1 MNKFL
6 FLLFLALPLFG
17 ETIKISFHRQWHPKI
32 KGLNMS
38 QVRFVSSKP
47 MAIGS
52 RNRDGSLDLY
62 EVGLNFT
69 PFAEH
74 YGNMLEATEPL
85 AKRSLSSMELILKN
99 FIGIKS
105 VDLLDGKFFS
115 VETLSWEVEK
125 LFIKNDYSVTCKT
138 IEKKTEGFP
147 QETNIEIFFTKN

>member
-1 MNKFL
+1 
-6 FLLFLALPLFG
+6 
-17 ETIKISFHRQWHPKI
+17 
-32 KGLNMS
+32 MS

-52 RNRDGSLDLY
+52 KNRDGSLDLY

-74 YGNMLEATEPL
+74 YGNMLETTEPL
-85 AKRSLSSMELILKN
+85 AKRSLSSMELLLKN

-105 VDLLDGKFFS
+105 VDLLDGQFFT

-138 IEKKTEGFP
+138 IERKEEGDH